1 MERLVEGML
10 SNAVAVTVLAVLVA
24 VLGRACRRPALIH
37 SLCLLAFLKLVT
49 PPLVP
54 LAMPLPS
61 AFRPSPAPVPV
72 SVVAEVGAA
81 EFDFDPE
88 VELEAAGVLAYL
100 DANGG
105 GRTPDGPMGGDR
117 PQAAVPPPEWR
128 REPIVLGVMLA
139 GALAWWLLAA
149 VRIVR
154 FHRVLRDVEPMPA
167 DWQAR
172 IGELAVRLNL
182 RRPPVFC
189 MVPGDVPPMLWAVGV
204 RPRLLVPR
212 QLWATLDEEQR
223 RALVL
228 HELAHLKRR
237 DHWVRW
243 IELVIAGLYWWH
255 PAVWWL
261 RRALREAEEQCCD
274 AWVVWAMPRG
284 AKTYA
289 TALVAALEYVSGARH
304 APAVAAVGNGHVSSL
319 KRRLRMIVRAKT
331 PKGLSLV
338 GRLAVVGLAALL
350 LPLAPSWAQKDTPAS
365 ASADLEQ
372 QLRDARIAVEGSLKA
387 EPGGPEYTLLST
399 TLLQTDLE
407 MVETQADLEAAQKQ
421 LARTNAAK
429 GEPLSESFEAQIEEE
444 FLNAPEAASLVAQMT
459 EAEDELQ
466 SIISKV
472 RMDNDPAKLAGE
484 RRIRTLKQKWEKLWR
499 EQHHEIEQRLLTQ
512 KASLRPAVWEEKIVE
527 LQAKLEKLKKKKMF
541 LVAQLEKSRG
551 EATPRTEARIAEHLK
566 KDHELAALDRE
577 IEAEKKK
584 LAHLKS
590 VSRDFNTDPAG
601 VTFSDH
607 LADLLEK
614 QDSLRASKRAGL
626 LALQKSD
633 DKGDKPKDDKAK
645 DDKGRSTA
653 ERIEKQ
659 LKDLVEKLGKDA
671 SPVGQEVRKALERSV
686 SEIHGALQKD
696 ELTAEELRRAVEK
709 SREELRKSFEPN
721 GPVQKE
727 MREAAERA
735 RKEMHEAM
743 ERGRHEAERVR
754 EEMHRQMQGMRD
766 EARQKA
772 QEARERGRLSVEEA
786 QKARAY
792 KAERDRKQAK
802 PQAVPKVEPKPDAGD
817 RSNRAELDAAR
828 KQIRDLQQQLESAT
842 RRLNDLQKSDA
853 RRGDAPAR
861 PAEPRAAEPRR
872 PERPA
877 RPAEPARPATP
888 AQKAPPARPARPEPP
903 RDNLQPGR
911 DRDDNDRR
919 FRELEDK
926 MNRLLKELQE
936 LKGRKTSAVRSLVA
950 S

>member
-1 MERLVEGML
+1 MTNDQVRIMQWLVEVML
-10 SNAVAVTVLAVLVA
+10 SNAVAVTVLAVVVA

-37 SLCLLAFLKLVT
+37 SLCLLAFLKLIT

-54 LAMPLPS
+54 VAMPLPS
-61 AFRPSPAPVPV
+61 ALRPSPAPVPV
-72 SVVAEVGAA
+72 PVVDEVGAA

-100 DANGG
+100 DANDGD
-105 GRTPDGPMGGDR
+105 RTPDGPAGDDR
-117 PQAAVPPPEWR
+117 PEAVVPPPAWR

-139 GALAWWLLAA
+139 GALAWWSLAA

-172 IGELAVRLNL
+172 IGELAGRLNL

-212 QLWATLDEEQR
+212 QLWATLDEDQR

-350 LPLAPSWAQKDTPAS
+350 LPLAPSWAQKDTPES
-365 ASADLEQ
+365 AIAILDQ
-372 QLRDARIAVEGSLKA
+372 QLRAASIAVEGSLKA
-387 EPGGPEYTLLST
+387 EPGGPESTLLST

-407 MVETQADLEAAQKQ
+407 MVETQADLEAAQKK
-421 LARTNAAK
+421 LARSTAAK
-429 GEPLSESFEAQIEEE
+429 GESSSESFEEQIEAE
-444 FLNAPEAASLVAQMT
+444 FLNEPEAASMVAQMT
-459 EAEDELQ
+459 EAEDQLRD
-466 SIISKV
+466 IKSKA
-472 RMDNDPAKLAGE
+472 RMDNDPAKLVAE
-484 RRIRTLKQKWEKLWR
+484 RQIRTLKQKWERLWK
-499 EQHHEIEQRLLTQ
+499 EQHDEIEQRLRTQ
-512 KASLRPAVWEEKIVE
+512 KASLRSSVWEEKTVE
-527 LQAKLEKLKKKKMF
+527 LQAKLEKLKKKKVF
-541 LVAQLEKSRG
+541 LVAQLEKSRA

-566 KDHELAALDRE
+566 KDPELIALDRE
-577 IEAEKKK
+577 IEKAKKT
-584 LAHLKS
+584 LLHLKQ
-590 VSRDFNTDPAG
+590 VVRHFDTEPAALA
-601 VTFSDH
+601 FSEQ
-607 LADLLEK
+607 LAELLDK
-614 QDSLRASKRAGL
+614 QNSLRASKRAGL

-633 DKGDKPKDDKAK
+633 DKDDKAKDDKPK

-671 SPVGQEVRKALERSV
+671 SPVGEEVRKALERSV
-686 SEIHGALQKD
+686 REIHSALEKD

-709 SREELRKSFEPN
+709 SREELRKSFEPG

-727 MREAAERA
+727 MHEAAERA

-754 EEMHRQMQGMRD
+754 EEMHRQMEGMRD

-772 QEARERGRLSVEEA
+772 QEARERGRKSIEEA

-802 PQAVPKVEPKPDAGD
+802 PQAVPKAEPKPDSGD

-828 KQIRDLQQQLESAT
+828 KQIRDLQQQLESAN
-842 RRLNDLQKSDA
+842 RRFNELQKRDA
-853 RRGDAPAR
+853 RRSEPPAQ
-861 PAEPRAAEPRR
+861 AAEPRR

-888 AQKAPPARPARPEPP
+888 ARPTRPETP

-926 MNRLLKELQE
+926 MNRLLKELEE
-936 LKGRKTSAVRSLVA
+936 LKGRKTSAVRTRVA